1 VRRTVHVARVGQALH
16 ELKLQLERR
25 RSGAVAPRAR
35 VVSAGRRGWRRRRTT
50 PVVHLARD
58 EDGQR
63 PRGRLV
69 SARPLHL
76 LHATGDSG
84 FATGSCRLA
93 LLTSARSLA
102 PRPQIYLSDRFSLL
116 AVRLGR
122 LSRNLVQC
130 GCSLLTWAGLVDV
143 QKQQSNLDAEVQSMR
158 RAALLLVLM
167 AAWAIAGVRCE
178 GTLRLR
184 LHKVVTART
193 HAHSSGSVQ
202 SAQAPVAPPGDEQLL
217 NFRDRCAYTP
227 AQTGS
232 EGSPSTRD
240 NSRGPAKGGCSR

>member
-1 VRRTVHVARVGQALH
+1 MRRTVHVARVGQALH

-25 RSGAVAPRAR
+25 SIGAVVPRAR
-35 VVSAGRRGWRRRRTT
+35 VVSAGRRGRRRRRTT
-50 PVVHLARD
+50 PVFHFSHTRRRCSDATKS
-58 EDGQR
+58 QR
-63 PRGRLV
+63 PRGS
-69 SARPLHL
+69 SARPATSIV

-84 FATGSCRLA
+84 FATGSCRLM
-93 LLTSARSLA
+93 TCVRSLA
-102 PRPQIYLSDRFSLL
+102 PGGRRSLAL
-116 AVRLGR
+116 RLGR

-143 QKQQSNLDAEVQSMR
+143 QKQQSNLIDAEVQSMR
-158 RAALLLVLM
+158 RAALLLVLL